1 MEFEV
6 RLVGGIDNCFVSLPL
21 DLIQSLHFSS
31 PSLPP
36 VLALELRS
44 SSTDHRWN
52 VAWSGATSA
61 SQAIEVAQQFG
72 GCISLPDRARVQV
85 RAFSNV
91 PKATLVT
98 IEPSTEDDWEVRI
111 LHEEMRFP
119 MWLNGRTT
127 ITFQVAS
134 TFPKKAVVQL
144 VAGTEV
150 AVAPKRRKTV
160 KPHVRIC
167 CAKVITKRE
176 HENSGNDGLKTRS
189 SSTPRESNSGNDRKD
204 NCEAIVKDNREAIF
218 AQQFGDCIL
227 LPDSSRVQDDW
238 EVLELN
244 AELAETAILNQVRI
258 LHEEMRFPFVV
269 ERPHYHYI
277 PSCFNLPE
285 ESLQLVGGT
294 EVAVAP
300 KRRKTVNLHGDPSML
315 SSNGKNHI
323 SKALL
328 LVQDSDRRL
337 VHKTYVKGIEL
348 GVVPTS
354 FVVVVPRL
362 SPKES
367 MKNSAND
374 GLQTRSRSTPK
385 ESNGGSDRKDNREA
399 IVGLLISDSV
409 VKGHVMI
416 QLYGI

>member
-1 MEFEV
+1 MVILPCSLLKEKNHISKALQRV
-6 RLVGGIDNCFVSLPL
+6 QDPDRRLVHKI
-21 DLIQSLHFSS
+21 
-31 PSLPP
+31 
-36 VLALELRS
+36 RS
-44 SSTDHRWN
+44 
-52 VAWSGATSA
+52 
-61 SQAIEVAQQFG
+61 
-72 GCISLPDRARVQV
+72 
-85 RAFSNV
+85 
-91 PKATLVT
+91 
-98 IEPSTEDDWEVRI
+98 
-111 LHEEMRFP
+111 
-119 MWLNGRTT
+119 
-127 ITFQVAS
+127 
-134 TFPKKAVVQL
+134 
-144 VAGTEV
+144 
-150 AVAPKRRKTV
+150 
-160 KPHVRIC
+160 C

-176 HENSGNDGLKTRS
+176 HENSGNAGLKTRS
-189 SSTPRESNSGNDRKD
+189 SSTPRESNSGNDRKE
-204 NCEAIVKDNREAIF
+204 NCEAIVRNNREAIV
-218 AQQFGDCIL
+218 AQQFGDCIS

-244 AELAETAILNQVRI
+244 AELAEAAILNQVRI

-300 KRRKTVNLHGDPSML
+300 KRRKTVNPHGDPSML

-323 SKALL
+323 SKARLR
-328 LVQDSDRRL
+328 VQASDRRL

-348 GVVPTS
+348 GVVLTS

-416 QLYGI
+416 QLYGIYSQFLDSKRSVATQSRDAKGKRATLA

>member
-134 TFPKKAVVQL
+134 TFPKKAVVYLWDITSATGGRDRSCSCSKETQDCQTTWNNVL
-144 VAGTEV
+144 ITISS
-150 AVAPKRRKTV
+150 
-160 KPHVRIC
+160 VRIC

-227 LPDSSRVQDDW
+227 LPDSSRVQ
-238 EVLELN
+238 VRALLN
-244 AELAETAILNQVRI
+244 VPWATLVRI

-285 ESLQLVGGT
+285 ESRGNKMFSLQSL
-294 EVAVAP
+294 
-300 KRRKTVNLHGDPSML
+300 
-315 SSNGKNHI
+315 
-323 SKALL
+323 
-328 LVQDSDRRL
+328 Q
-337 VHKTYVKGIEL
+337 
-348 GVVPTS
+348 

>member
-227 LPDSSRVQDDW
+227 LPDSSRVQPSTEDDW

-285 ESLQLVGGT
+285 ESRGNKMFSLQSL
-294 EVAVAP
+294 
-300 KRRKTVNLHGDPSML
+300 
-315 SSNGKNHI
+315 
-323 SKALL
+323 
-328 LVQDSDRRL
+328 Q
-337 VHKTYVKGIEL
+337 
-348 GVVPTS
+348 

>member
-21 DLIQSLHFSS
+21 DLIQILHFSS

-36 VLALELRS
+36 VLAFELRS

-98 IEPSTEDDWEVRI
+98 IEPSNEDDWEVRI
-111 LHEEMRFP
+111 LHEKMRFP
-119 MWLNGRTT
+119 LWLNGRTT
-127 ITFQVAS
+127 ITFPSCFNLPLKSIYLWDITNATGGRDRSCSCSKETQDCQPTWNNVLITIS
-134 TFPKKAVVQL
+134 S
-144 VAGTEV
+144 
-150 AVAPKRRKTV
+150 
-160 KPHVRIC
+160 VRSC

-204 NCEAIVKDNREAIF
+204 NCEAIVKDNREAIV
-218 AQQFGDCIL
+218 AQQFGDCISL
-227 LPDSSRVQDDW
+227 LDSSRVQ
-238 EVLELN
+238 VRALLN
-244 AELAETAILNQVRI
+244 VRI

-277 PSCFNLPE
+277 PGCSNLPKE
-285 ESLQLVGGT
+285 SRGNKMFSLQSL
-294 EVAVAP
+294 E
-300 KRRKTVNLHGDPSML
+300 
-315 SSNGKNHI
+315 
-323 SKALL
+323 
-328 LVQDSDRRL
+328 
-337 VHKTYVKGIEL
+337 
-348 GVVPTS
+348 

-367 MKNSAND
+367 TKNSEND
-374 GLQTRSRSTPK
+374 GLQTRSRSTPN

-416 QLYGI
+416 QLYGIYSQFLDSKRSVATQVFLPLSL